1 MKFPRQLRPFRG
13 SFDFAPYAGVFFIF
27 ILFVVLQSSVIYQPG
42 VQVDLPRAEGLPGIK
57 GPVLVAVVDASGQIF
72 YDNQIIEE
80 KALQTALRTDLRR
93 LGQPATL
100 IIQADGNVK
109 YDQLLHLST
118 LAREAGIKQAL
129 LATRPAPTVQPP
141 TVSTNKLKLP

>member
-27 ILFVVLQSSVIYQPG
+27 LLFVVLQSSVIYQPG
-42 VQVDLPRAEGLPGIK
+42 VPVDLPKAEGLPGIQ
-57 GPVLVAVVDASGQIF
+57 GPVLVAVVDASGLIY
-72 YDNQIIEE
+72 YDNQIIGA
-80 KALQTALRTDLRR
+80 KALQTALRAELRR

-118 LAREAGIKQAL
+118 LAREAGIQKAL
-129 LATRPAPTVQPP
+129 LATRPAPGVLPATI
-141 TVSTNKLKLP
+141 STNQTKLP